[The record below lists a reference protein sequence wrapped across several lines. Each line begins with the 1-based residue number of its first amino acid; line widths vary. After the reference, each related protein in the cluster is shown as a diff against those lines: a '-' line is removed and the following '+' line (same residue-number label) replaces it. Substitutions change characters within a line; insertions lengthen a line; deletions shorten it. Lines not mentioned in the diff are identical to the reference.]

1 MLSLHEKERYPMWS
15 QKEAVTGPPLALTE
29 NLLIGVGGHK
39 KVYVHP
45 YDETLCVKVLHY
57 GERDEDWQKEL
68 RYRRSRARRGLSST
82 LLTRYYGACPLE
94 GGGIGHIFER
104 VRDFDGQ
111 DSLSFQQHIDLNR
124 SSPHIDFNA
133 AITGMVTF
141 RYLLFREKIITSNME
156 PSNFCV
162 QIVAPDFYRLR
173 IMDNIGSP
181 VLIPLLFYIDALALR
196 HIKRYW
202 RRFVLDLNRQY
213 PWLINENIA
222 AILL

>member
-1 MLSLHEKERYPMWS
+1 MWS

-29 NLLIGVGGHK
+29 DFLIGVGGHK

-45 YDETLCVKVLHY
+45 DDETLCVKVLHY
-57 GERDEDWQKEL
+57 GETDEDWQKEL
-68 RYRRSRARRGLSST
+68 RYRRSRERRGLSST
-82 LLTRYYGACPLE
+82 LLTQYYGACPLE

-124 SSPHIDFNA
+124 SSPRIDFNA
-133 AITGMVTF
+133 VITGMITF
-141 RYLLFREKIITSNME
+141 RYLLFQEKIITSNME
-156 PSNFCV
+156 PCNFSV

-213 PWLINENIA
+213 PWLINDNIA
-222 AILL
+222 AMLL

>member
-1 MLSLHEKERYPMWS
+1 MWS
-15 QKEAVTGPPLALTE
+15 QKESVTGPPLALTE
-29 NLLIGVGGHK
+29 ELLIGVGEHK

-45 YDETLCVKVLHY
+45 DDETLCVKVLHY
-57 GERDEDWQKEL
+57 GETDEDWQKEL
-68 RYRRSRARRGLSST
+68 RYRRSRERRGLSST
-82 LLTRYYGACPLE
+82 LLTQYYGACPLE

-111 DSLSFQQHIDLNR
+111 DSLSFQQHVDLNR
-124 SSPHIDFNA
+124 SSPRIDFNA
-133 AITGMVTF
+133 VITGMVTF
-141 RYLLFREKIITSNME
+141 RYLLFQEKIITSNME
-156 PSNFCV
+156 PCNFSV

-213 PWLINENIA
+213 PWLINDNIA
-222 AILL
+222 AMLL

>member
-1 MLSLHEKERYPMWS
+1 MWS

-29 NLLIGVGGHK
+29 ELLIGVGEHK

-45 YDETLCVKVLHY
+45 DDETLCVKVLHY
-57 GERDEDWQKEL
+57 GETDEDWQKEL
-68 RYRRSRARRGLSST
+68 RYRRSRERRGLSST
-82 LLTRYYGACPLE
+82 LLTQYYGACPLE

-111 DSLSFQQHIDLNR
+111 DSLSFQQHVDLNR
-124 SSPHIDFNA
+124 SSPRIDFNA
-133 AITGMVTF
+133 VITGMVTF
-141 RYLLFREKIITSNME
+141 RYLLFQEKIITSNME
-156 PSNFCV
+156 PCNFSV

-213 PWLINENIA
+213 PWLINDNIA
-222 AILL
+222 AMLL

>member
-1 MLSLHEKERYPMWS
+1 MWS
-15 QKEAVTGPPLALTE
+15 QKESVTGPPLALTE
-29 NLLIGVGGHK
+29 ELLIGVGEHK

-45 YDETLCVKVLHY
+45 DDETLCVKVLHY
-57 GERDEDWQKEL
+57 GETDEDWQKEL
-68 RYRRSRARRGLSST
+68 RYRRSRERRGLSST
-82 LLTRYYGACPLE
+82 LLTQYYGACPLE

-124 SSPHIDFNA
+124 SSPRIDFNA
-133 AITGMVTF
+133 VITGMMTF
-141 RYLLFREKIITSNME
+141 RFLLFQEKIITSNME
-156 PSNFCV
+156 PCNFSV

-181 VLIPLLFYIDALALR
+181 VFIPLIFYIDALALR